1 MIDLKEISIDI
12 KSANTILDDM
22 IVKAKEQGAKNFD
35 MLFTV
40 KDGLSELCERLQNKD
55 GISNCFIEKWDA
67 IMGWVPRVFED
78 HPLLEILRKI
88 DDVIMNDKL

>member
-1 MIDLKEISIDI
+1 MIDLKEISINI

-40 KDGLSELCERLQNKD
+40 KDGLNELSELLINKD
-55 GISNCFIEKWDA
+55 GINDYFIKKWNA
-67 IMGWVPRVFED
+67 IMGWAPKVFED

-88 DDVIMNDKL
+88 DNVVMNYKL

>member
-1 MIDLKEISIDI
+1 MIDLKKISINI

-35 MLFTV
+35 MLFTI
-40 KDGLSELCERLQNKD
+40 KDGLNELSELLVNKD
-55 GISNCFIEKWDA
+55 GITDCFIQKWDA

-88 DDVIMNDKL
+88 DDAVMSNK

>member
-1 MIDLKEISIDI
+1 MIDLKEISINI

-22 IVKAKEQGAKNFD
+22 IVKAKEQDAQNFN

-40 KDGLSELCERLQNKD
+40 KDGLSELSERLLNKD
-55 GISNCFIEKWDA
+55 GISDCFTKKWDA

-88 DDVIMNDKL
+88 DDVIMNNKV